1 MRVSIRNR
9 VWLSVI
15 VRGSIRR
22 WSWVRN
28 QPLKVGRPFLVGR
41 LGRDRPRRRIER
53 PASALDRFNEP
64 GPLKNVADR
73 RSCRPILVRGP
84 RRELR
89 QKLARAE
96 MGKSPPQ
103 RHDLPCD
110 RLRRAMRT
118 GARRVRTIEEPVRR
132 AARPPSPPSIKRVPA
147 HPIAPTQIRHA
158 PMARVVIRQHP
169 NPLLHPTSLR
179 KRHRKSSFRP
189 SLTCQPSTQ
198 SKLSAIYPVHTMARP
213 PTLARPHK
221 GLPYSHKSFLRRVA
235 RGWRA
240 SPFSAKRGRGR
251 GAPDGVWRAGAARC
265 KFALSVLQSD
275 LRRGSGPHPIRRHSP
290 SNDGRLSTPFCGTFP
305 SKLGKRSARPWKCVN
320 SVAQGG
326 RGRAYT
332 AGAFVLP
339 VSFFFAQRGN
349 LANVGSPTAS
359 GLLPA
364 LAVVH
369 KRWERARG
377 SRSPPAISAAQAF
390 LWKTFF
396 AGISLQ

>member
-1 MRVSIRNR
+1 MRLDAELEPPGRKPRQPARALRAERRAVVTADRARQAVSLEGARENR
-9 VWLSVI
+9 PRALN
-15 VRGSIRR
+15 RR
-22 WSWVRN
+22 LGDARLDQKPRMAVGDR
-28 QPLKVGRPFLVGR
+28 QRVDPALVLGAKPALEVGRPFLVGR

-84 RRELR
+84 RRELH

-198 SKLSAIYPVHTMARP
+198 SKLSEIYPVHTTARP
-213 PTLARPHK
+213 PTLSRPRK
-221 GLPYSHKSFLRRVA
+221 EGGDAPPRQACKINALPGSF
-235 RGWRA
+235 
-240 SPFSAKRGRGR
+240 SP
-251 GAPDGVWRAGAARC
+251 C
-265 KFALSVLQSD
+265 
-275 LRRGSGPHPIRRHSP
+275 IR
-290 SNDGRLSTPFCGTFP
+290 
-305 SKLGKRSARPWKCVN
+305 
-320 SVAQGG
+320 
-326 RGRAYT
+326 
-332 AGAFVLP
+332 
-339 VSFFFAQRGN
+339 
-349 LANVGSPTAS
+349 
-359 GLLPA
+359 
-364 LAVVH
+364 
-369 KRWERARG
+369 
-377 SRSPPAISAAQAF
+377 
-390 LWKTFF
+390 
-396 AGISLQ
+396 